1 MDAAQEAE
9 GLQAEQNLE
18 RRLRELESIV
28 GRLEESNCP
37 ITEAI
42 KKYSEGMALALECR
56 RDLNKLTQQ
65 IARAREEALQAFKQL
80 EQDEAQNEMQW
91 RNQYSQS
98 QQGALNNQA
107 AQGRQGVQANPFN
120 GASNVSNH
128 FFKGDFEALQKL

>member
-9 GLQAEQNLE
+9 GLQTEQNLE
-18 RRLRELESIV
+18 RRLRELEFIV

-80 EQDEAQNEMQW
+80 EQDDAQNEMQW
-91 RNQYSQS
+91 RNQQNQS
-98 QQGALNNQA
+98 TPSNNQD
-107 AQGRQGVQANPFN
+107 AQGQRLSGS
-120 GASNVSNH
+120 SNVSNQPQAA
-128 FFKGDFEALQKL
+128 FNEASLDIPFNDVPF

>member
-9 GLQAEQNLE
+9 GLQTEQNLE

-65 IARAREEALQAFKQL
+65 IAHAREEALQAFKQL
-80 EQDEAQNEMQW
+80 EQDDAQNEMQW
-91 RNQYSQS
+91 RNQQNQS
-98 QQGALNNQA
+98 TPSNNQD
-107 AQGRQGVQANPFN
+107 AQGHRLSGS
-120 GASNVSNH
+120 SNVSNQPQAA
-128 FFKGDFEALQKL
+128 FNEVTPDIPFNDVPF

>member
-9 GLQAEQNLE
+9 GLQTEQNLE

-80 EQDEAQNEMQW
+80 EQDDAQNEMQW
-91 RNQYSQS
+91 RNQQNQS
-98 QQGALNNQA
+98 TPSNNQY
-107 AQGRQGVQANPFN
+107 AQGQRLSGS
-120 GASNVSNH
+120 SNVSNQPQAA
-128 FFKGDFEALQKL
+128 FNEVTPDIPFNDVPF

>member
-9 GLQAEQNLE
+9 GLQTEQNLE

-65 IARAREEALQAFKQL
+65 IAHAREEALQAFKQL
-80 EQDEAQNEMQW
+80 EQGDAQNEMQW
-91 RNQYSQS
+91 RNQQNQS
-98 QQGALNNQA
+98 TPSNNQD
-107 AQGRQGVQANPFN
+107 AQGHRLSGS
-120 GASNVSNH
+120 SNVSNQPQAA
-128 FFKGDFEALQKL
+128 FNEVTPDIPFNDVPF

>member
-9 GLQAEQNLE
+9 GLQTEQNLE

-80 EQDEAQNEMQW
+80 EQDDAQNEMQW
-91 RNQYSQS
+91 RNQQNQS
-98 QQGALNNQA
+98 TPSNNQD
-107 AQGRQGVQANPFN
+107 AQGHRLSGS
-120 GASNVSNH
+120 SNVSNQPQAA
-128 FFKGDFEALQKL
+128 FNEVTPDIPFNDVPF